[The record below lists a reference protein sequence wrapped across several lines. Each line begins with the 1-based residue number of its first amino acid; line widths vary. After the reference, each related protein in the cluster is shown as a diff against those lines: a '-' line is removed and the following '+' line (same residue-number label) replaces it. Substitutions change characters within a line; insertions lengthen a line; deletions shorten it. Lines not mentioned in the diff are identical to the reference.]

1 LVENQPL
8 TQKIARTTG
17 LGVET
22 NCAGL
27 RRLAAGAHR
36 KWPVLLTESDHP
48 GAVFRV

>member
-27 RRLAAGAHR
+27 QSLA
-36 KWPVLLTESDHP
+36 SDRP
-48 GAVFRV
+48 TTANAEEPIRAVGFVG